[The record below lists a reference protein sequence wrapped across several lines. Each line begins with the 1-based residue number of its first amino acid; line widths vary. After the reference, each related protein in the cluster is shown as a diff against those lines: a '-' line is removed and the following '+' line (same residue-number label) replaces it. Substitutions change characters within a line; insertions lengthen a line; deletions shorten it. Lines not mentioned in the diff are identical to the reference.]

1 MIRIPSKFLPAALAA
16 AALVTLAST
25 VATAQDAEALRRQ
38 FTIKVPQTAAA
49 GGLADL
55 FRGAPGTNTGTPL
68 AFGPG
73 MGDFFI
79 GGGYQASTRGYKG
92 SNGVFSN
99 NGADDGSISAGFG
112 LGDATDGIGL
122 TTVITS
128 LSTFR
133 SGFGNRTA
141 FSFQAFRNLNPST
154 AVAVGVENAF
164 IAGGQKTDG
173 ADSWYGV
180 ISHVYQQP
188 SADIA
193 WLKAVTVSAGV
204 GNGRFRTTADVR
216 KDNKTV
222 NAFAS
227 VALLVHDQVSFIGD
241 YTGQDVNVG
250 MSIVPFK
257 SFPVSITP
265 ALVDLTGT
273 ASKSPRFT
281 IGAGVGLHF

>member
-1 MIRIPSKFLPAALAA
+1 MISIPSKFLPAALAA
-16 AALVTLAST
+16 AALVTLASA

-92 SNGVFSN
+92 SNGVFSD
-99 NGADDGSISAGFG
+99 NGGDDGSISAGFG

-188 SADIA
+188 SADMA

>member
-1 MIRIPSKFLPAALAA
+1 MISIPSKFLPAALAA
-16 AALVTLAST
+16 AALVTLASA

-92 SNGVFSN
+92 SNGVFSD
-99 NGADDGSISAGFG
+99 NGGDDGSISAGFG

-188 SADIA
+188 SADMA

-273 ASKSPRFT
+273 ASKSPDRKS
-281 IGAGVGLHF
+281 VV

>member
-1 MIRIPSKFLPAALAA
+1 MTRSSSKFLTFGLAAVALAS
-16 AALVTLAST
+16 LAST
-25 VATAQDAEALRRQ
+25 AVGQDLEAIRRQ
-38 FTIKVPQTAAA
+38 FLIKNVPQAAAA
-49 GGLADL
+49 GGLVDL

-79 GGGYQASTRGYKG
+79 GGGYQAETRGTKLP
-92 SNGVFSN
+92 NGTWTP
-99 NGADDGSISAGFG
+99 NGQDDGSISAGFG
-112 LGDATDGIGL
+112 LGDARDGIGL

-154 AVAVGVENAF
+154 AIAVGVENAF
-164 IAGGQKTDG
+164 ISGGGNTDG
-173 ADSWYGV
+173 TDSWYGV

-188 SADIA
+188 SADMA
-193 WLKAVTVSAGV
+193 WLKAITVSAGV
-204 GNGRFRTTADVR
+204 GNGRFRTAADVR

-222 NAFAS
+222 NAFGS
-227 VALLVHDQVSFIGD
+227 LALLVHEQVSLIGD
-241 YTGQDVNVG
+241 YTGQDLNVG

-257 SFPVSITP
+257 KFPVAITP

-273 ASKSPRFT
+273 ASKSARFT
-281 IGAGVGLHF
+281 IGAGIGMHF